1 MTLIELLK
9 RNRSYRRFD
18 RSVRPSQE
26 LMASWIEGLR
36 YTASARN
43 MQPLKYLLVTDDA
56 LCHTLSQ
63 SVVWAGYLTEWAGP
77 SENERP
83 TAFVVQ
89 LLDTR
94 LASNARFDEGLQ
106 LEALGLM
113 AVESGFGACIFLSFD
128 PKRIAAILD
137 LPEYLTPIS
146 IVAIGKPIEEVE
158 IRDVD
163 AEANIRYYRDEEG
176 RHYVPKRKREELIY
190 RTIQ

>member
-26 LMASWIEGLR
+26 IMASWIEGLR

-43 MQPLKYLLVTDDA
+43 IQPLKYLLVTDDA

-63 SVVWAGYLTEWAGP
+63 SVVWAGYLVEWAGP
-77 SENERP
+77 CENERP

-94 LASNARFDEGLQ
+94 LASNARFDEGLH

-128 PKRIAAILD
+128 PKGIATMLD
-137 LPEYLTPIS
+137 LPEHLMPIS
-146 IVAIGKPIEEVE
+146 LVAIGKPIEQVEV
-158 IRDVD
+158 RDVD